1 MHNNS
6 NNKNRLLKSNCNV
19 KCKKL
24 LKYFKTLVTEYRLSK
39 ICKIYDVLLIICAF
53 NLFLMMIV

>member
-39 ICKIYDVLLIICAF
+39 ICKTYDVLLII
-53 NLFLMMIV
+53 